1 MTADMQH
8 GILSLN
14 YAILFETLFY
24 HISSKDARRPVGEP
38 YGRLVDEARLYWY
51 TDDTHQEIGGR
62 SMTELLSPVGS
73 KAALNAALRF
83 GADAVY
89 LGGPY
94 LQLRAETAAFSF
106 DDIAEAAAAV
116 HRAGKRL
123 YVTVNALAYND
134 EIDLLPDYAN
144 RLKDC
149 GVDAVIV
156 SDLGVLMTI
165 RRACPALELH
175 VSTQASC
182 MNYAAAKTWY
192 DLGARRIVLAR
203 EMTIDE
209 IRKLKKRI
217 PDDLQLE
224 AFVHGA
230 MCMAYSGRCLL
241 SSAILGRSGNRG
253 DCAQPCRWSY
263 ALVEESRPNQ
273 AFPIEQEGS
282 HSYVLSSR
290 DLNCIAL
297 VDELIDAGVTSLKIE
312 GRMKTEYYV
321 AVVTNAYRRVLDG
334 TMTIEDAKR
343 ELLSVSHRPYTT
355 GFYHGELPNDHS
367 NAGTY
372 SQTHRFAAAVLSCEN
387 GVATIEQRNRF
398 IRGDTL
404 EVVSPSLC
412 SATVKVDAL
421 TDADGNP
428 VEIANKVLQVLRIRT
443 DVPLASGDLLRIKT

>member
-1 MTADMQH
+1 
-8 GILSLN
+8 
-14 YAILFETLFY
+14 
-24 HISSKDARRPVGEP
+24 
-38 YGRLVDEARLYWY
+38 
-51 TDDTHQEIGGR
+51 
-62 SMTELLSPVGS
+62 MTELLSPVGS
-73 KAALNAALRF
+73 KAALVSALRF

-94 LQLRAETAAFSF
+94 LQLRAESAAFSF
-106 DDIAEAAAAV
+106 EDVAESAAV
-116 HRAGKRL
+116 AHRAGKRL

-134 EIDLLPDYAN
+134 EIDALPRYAN

-156 SDLGVLMTI
+156 SDLGVLTTI
-165 RRACPALELH
+165 RRACPGLELH

-182 MNYAAAKTWY
+182 MNYASAKTWY

-203 EMTIDE
+203 EMTIEE

-217 PDDLQLE
+217 PDDLELE

-273 AFPIEQEGS
+273 SFPIVQEGT

-290 DLNCIAL
+290 DLNCVTLI
-297 VDELIDAGVTSLKIE
+297 DELIDAGVSSLKIE

-334 TMTIEDAKR
+334 TMSVDDAQR

-372 SQTHRFAAAVLSCEN
+372 LQTHRFAASVLSNEN
-387 GVATIEQRNRF
+387 GTVTIEQRNRF
-398 IRGDTL
+398 VRGDTL
-404 EVVSPSLC
+404 EIVSPSLC
-412 SATVKVDAL
+412 GASIRVNEL
-421 TDADGNP
+421 TDENGEP
-428 VEIANKVLQVLRIRT
+428 VEVANKVRQVLHIRT
-443 DVPLASGDLLRIKT
+443 ELPLAPGDLLRISV

>member
-1 MTADMQH
+1 
-8 GILSLN
+8 
-14 YAILFETLFY
+14 
-24 HISSKDARRPVGEP
+24 
-38 YGRLVDEARLYWY
+38 
-51 TDDTHQEIGGR
+51 
-62 SMTELLSPVGS
+62 MTELLSPVGS
-73 KAALNAALRF
+73 KSALAAALRF

-94 LQLRAETAAFSF
+94 LQLRAKSAAFSF
-106 DDIAEAAAAV
+106 DDVADAAATV

-134 EIDLLPDYAN
+134 EIDTLPTYAN

-156 SDLGVLMTI
+156 SDLGVLTTI
-165 RRACPALELH
+165 RRACPSLELH

-182 MNYAAAKTWY
+182 MNYAAAKAWY

-203 EMTIDE
+203 EMTIEE

-217 PDDLQLE
+217 PEDLELE

-241 SSAILGRSGNRG
+241 SSAVLGRSGNRG

-273 AFPIEQEGS
+273 AFPIVQEGT

-290 DLNCIAL
+290 DLNCIGL

-321 AVVTNAYRRVLDG
+321 AVVTNAYRRMLDG
-334 TMTIEDAKR
+334 TMTVDEAQR

-372 SQTHRFAAAVLSCEN
+372 TQTHRFAAAVLSCDN
-387 GVATIEQRNRF
+387 GVAVIEQRNRF
-398 IRGDTL
+398 VSGDVL
-404 EVVSPSLC
+404 EVVSPSLPGA
-412 SATVKVDAL
+412 SLRADGL
-421 TDADGNP
+421 TDENGEP
-428 VEIANKVLQVLRIRT
+428 VTIANKVRQILRLPTDLPLAPGDFLRIR
-443 DVPLASGDLLRIKT
+443 I